1 VNDRNRNLLVRIASA
16 VVLLP
21 VVLLLLGLG
30 GWWCAVL
37 VAFAAAVCALEYE
50 RITVHEVGP
59 AQLLAVVGAG
69 AIPLAAAWRPD
80 TFAGIGFWILGG
92 VCFAAWMEA
101 LVGTPRGDA
110 PTRAAHAVTG
120 CLYGGLGLA
129 PIAALRIRPDGLQWV
144 IAALVITWANDT
156 CAYFAGRLL
165 GRHKMAPAI
174 SPNKTWE
181 GFAGGLVGSV
191 GGMFIARA
199 VAFPGL
205 TPLDCWV
212 LGLAGGLLGPLGD
225 LSESQLKRA
234 YQVKDSG
241 KIIPGHGGLLDR
253 VDALLFNAPAVYLYV
268 TVVRGLLT
276 GPGQAAL

>member
-1 VNDRNRNLLVRIASA
+1 
-16 VVLLP
+16 
-21 VVLLLLGLG
+21 
-30 GWWCAVL
+30 
-37 VAFAAAVCALEYE
+37 
-50 RITVHEVGP
+50 
-59 AQLLAVVGAG
+59 
-69 AIPLAAAWRPD
+69 
-80 TFAGIGFWILGG
+80 
-92 VCFAAWMEA
+92 
-101 LVGTPRGDA
+101 
-110 PTRAAHAVTG
+110 
-120 CLYGGLGLA
+120 
-129 PIAALRIRPDGLQWV
+129 
-144 IAALVITWANDT
+144 
-156 CAYFAGRLL
+156 
-165 GRHKMAPAI
+165 MAPAI

-205 TPLDCWV
+205 TPLDCSV